1 MEDSGS
7 ANPPDNG
14 RIIRFLKR
22 HAALMELAGL
32 NAFRVRAFD
41 NAARMLEELEV
52 DIAEMSDAGT
62 LTGIDGIGKGVAAFI
77 AEYIDRGTAG
87 AYEALTEE
95 VPETLLDLLRIPGL
109 GQKKVKALYESLGI
123 TTLGELEAACRD
135 GRLRELP
142 GFGERSRESTLR
154 AIEGLDR
161 FKGRYRYDRALGD
174 ARDLL
179 QALQAHPRT
188 IRASLAGSLRRRREV
203 VKDVDIVLS
212 TDAPAEVG
220 TLFAGRPGVVEVIA
234 RGERKVSVRL
244 ESGLQADL
252 RLVDDAR
259 FPSLLH
265 HFTGSRD
272 HNVAMRSRARA
283 HGMHLN
289 EYGLFHGREGDGDPV
304 PCEEEADLFRAL
316 GLDYVPP
323 ELREGLGEVEAAAAG
338 ELPRLLTAGDVRG
351 MLHVHTRA
359 SDGVD
364 TLEEMVDAARLRG
377 QEYIAICDHSK
388 SAGHVYGMK
397 EADVEEQH
405 REIDA
410 LQAERPDIR
419 ILKGIESEVRKD
431 GSLDYDDD
439 FLEGFDLVVAAVHH
453 TMGMEGAELTRRFVG
468 GGGASGHLDPRP
480 PERART
486 AGARR
491 LPLRPGGGPGRR
503 GRPRRGPGAE
513 RPSRP
518 PRSRLALAAPG
529 ARPRRAHRRQ
539 HRRPQDRRSRPPRP
553 RHRHRPQGLAHGR
566 GRHQHPLCRGPAEL
580 GPAQGL
586 RGQALRGDP
595 PGGLRRPDRRLR
607 RGQGDH
613 PVGRP
618 RPGWVRTSLGNP
630 PGRRE
635 TGVREGNTHPGSL
648 SRTGQPTA
656 AVTPRPPETS
666 PAKRA
671 GESPPTGARPSG
683 RGWR

>member
-1 MEDSGS
+1 MEDPGS
-7 ANPPDNG
+7 ATNPSGGLDPPDNG

-52 DIAEMSDAGT
+52 DISEMSDAGT
-62 LTGIDGIGKGVAAFI
+62 LTGIDGIGKGVAASV
-77 AEYIDRGTAG
+77 AEYIDRGTTA

-123 TTLGELEAACRD
+123 TTLKELEAAGRD
-135 GRLRELP
+135 GRLGELP
-142 GFGERSRESTLR
+142 GFGERSRANLLR

-161 FKGRYRYDRALGD
+161 FRGRYRYDQALAD
-174 ARDLL
+174 ARGLL
-179 QALQAHPRT
+179 QALEAHPRT

-203 VKDVDIVLS
+203 VKDIDIVLS
-212 TDAPAEVG
+212 TEAPDEVG
-220 TLFAGRPGVVEVIA
+220 ALFSGLPGVVEVIA
-234 RGERKVSVRL
+234 QGERKVSVRL

-272 HNVAMRSRARA
+272 HNVAMRSRALAR
-283 HGMHLN
+283 GMHLN

-304 PCEEEADLFRAL
+304 PCEDEADLFRAL
-316 GLDYVPP
+316 GLGFVPP

-364 TLEEMVDAARLRG
+364 TLEEMVDAARRRG
-377 QEYIAICDHSK
+377 HEYVAICDHSK
-388 SAGHVYGMK
+388 SAGYVYGMK

-419 ILKGIESEVRKD
+419 ILKGIESEVGKD

-439 FLEGFDLVVAAVHH
+439 FLERFDLVVAAVHH
-453 TMGMEGAELTRRFVG
+453 TMGMEGAELTRRVVRAVEQPATSVLAHPG
-468 GGGASGHLDPRP
+468 GRILLERDGFPFDLEEVLAAAAAHGVALEVNAHPARLDLDWRWLR
-480 PERART
+480 RARDLGAPIAVNTDAHRT
-486 AGARR
+486 ADLDNLDLGVGIARKGWLTAADVINTLPVDELLTWARR
-491 LPLRPGGGPGRR
+491 R
-503 GRPRRGPGAE
+503 
-513 RPSRP
+513 
-518 PRSRLALAAPG
+518 
-529 ARPRRAHRRQ
+529 
-539 HRRPQDRRSRPPRP
+539 D
-553 RHRHRPQGLAHGR
+553 
-566 GRHQHPLCRGPAEL
+566 
-580 GPAQGL
+580 
-586 RGQALRGDP
+586 
-595 PGGLRRPDRRLR
+595 
-607 RGQGDH
+607 
-613 PVGRP
+613 
-618 RPGWVRTSLGNP
+618 
-630 PGRRE
+630 
-635 TGVREGNTHPGSL
+635 
-648 SRTGQPTA
+648 
-656 AVTPRPPETS
+656 
-666 PAKRA
+666 
-671 GESPPTGARPSG
+671 
-683 RGWR
+683 